1 MIVGGREAWMGKRR
15 WADPKPIIM
24 MGIMSRAPHV
34 FGQQI
39 ISMWNGLANPFG
51 NLFLLILMFVI
62 FYFLLIRPQQ
72 KKVKQHKEMI
82 ASLRKGDKVVT
93 AGGIHGTIS
102 NVSDNTVTVEI
113 APKVR
118 IKVQKG
124 SISYIL
130 SRGAQQ
136 QGSENQ

>member
-1 MIVGGREAWMGKRR
+1 MLNCIVYAMGVNQGTQEGQGG
-15 WADPKPIIM
+15 
-24 MGIMSRAPHV
+24 GISIFIP
-34 FGQQI
+34 
-39 ISMWNGLANPFG
+39 
-51 NLFLLILMFVI
+51 LILMFVI

-93 AGGIHGTIS
+93 AGGIHGTITS
-102 NVSDNTVTVEI
+102 VSDNSVTLEI
-113 APKVR
+113 APKIR

-130 SRGAQQ
+130 TRGAQQ
-136 QGSENQ
+136 QGSE

>member
-1 MIVGGREAWMGKRR
+1 MVNFLVYAMG
-15 WADPKPIIM
+15 ANQGAQGEQGA
-24 MGIMSRAPHV
+24 GISIFIP
-34 FGQQI
+34 
-39 ISMWNGLANPFG
+39 
-51 NLFLLILMFVI
+51 LILMFLI

-93 AGGIHGTIS
+93 AGGIHGTITA
-102 NVSDNTVTVEI
+102 VSDNTVTVEI

-130 SRGAQQ
+130 GRGTQQ
-136 QGSENQ
+136 QEPEA

>member
-1 MIVGGREAWMGKRR
+1 MLNFLVYAMGANQGSHETQGG
-15 WADPKPIIM
+15 
-24 MGIMSRAPHV
+24 GISFFIP
-34 FGQQI
+34 
-39 ISMWNGLANPFG
+39 
-51 NLFLLILMFVI
+51 LILMFVI